1 MEDADKLASANASA
15 DDAPPATP
23 RRRRSRQQTA
33 APAAPPA
40 APAEAP
46 VPDQHALV
54 RVRNTCK
61 KAVHS
66 PSGSV
71 KAGEIGSM
79 KLLDANR
86 LRAYVEIISG

>member
-1 MEDADKLASANASA
+1 MEDADNLDTPVSNASA

-23 RRRRSRQQTA
+23 RRRRSRRQTA
-33 APAAPPA
+33 APA

-54 RVRNTCK
+54 KVRNTCK

-71 KAGEIGSM
+71 KAGEVGTM